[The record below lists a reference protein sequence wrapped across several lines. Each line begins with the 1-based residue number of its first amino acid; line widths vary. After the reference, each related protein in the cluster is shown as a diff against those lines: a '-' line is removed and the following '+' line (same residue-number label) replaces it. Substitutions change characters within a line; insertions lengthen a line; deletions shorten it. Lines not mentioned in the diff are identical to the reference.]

1 MIYESTVIENFK
13 PVPLCPIKWWHF
25 RVFVKLLKSP
35 LLIATVV
42 KGAVSGLRQFLAI
55 ESP

>member
-1 MIYESTVIENFK
+1 MIYESTVIEKFK
-13 PVPLCPIKWWHF
+13 PVPPCPIKWWHF
-25 RVFVKLLKSP
+25 KVFVKLLKSP
-35 LLIATVV
+35 PLIAPVV